1 MKIPYMCALIL
12 TAAAGMALCG
22 CVHEMP
28 ETAQA
33 VEVRLTFHHETG
45 WTEYHHQLGVK
56 GRAADDHRAR
66 YLVYAYPEGSISSPA
81 LTFSFYRDDLS
92 LQDFTTSIALPPG
105 RWDIYAWQDLEP
117 TGGTPYY
124 KADDLSAITHT
135 TPYRGDTERRDA
147 FEGRISVEVPESYD
161 AEAYAE
167 GTVDMERP
175 LARYVFIA
183 TDFDKFYDGA
193 MAKLP
198 AGGAAHTAQSAG
210 QKAEQLSG
218 YSIVVMYPYY
228 MPAVYNRFTQRV
240 TDSWSGV
247 NFGAQIR
254 PLSDSE
260 AAIGSDHLFMNHHQ
274 SSAQVQ
280 LGLRTPSGE
289 LQRLTDVLTIPVQR
303 GQVTYVRGD
312 FLTAGSGSG
321 LDIDFEFSG
330 DINIKVP

>member
-1 MKIPYMCALIL
+1 MKHLHIPTLIVS
-12 TAAAGMALCG
+12 AMAVLSLG
-22 CVHEMP
+22 SCVHEMP
-28 ETAQA
+28 ETASY
-33 VEVRLTFHHETG
+33 VEVRLTFHHETA
-45 WTEYHHQLGVK
+45 WTEYHHQPDAK
-56 GRAADDHRAR
+56 GRATDDHRAR

-81 LTFSFYRDDLS
+81 HTFSFYRDDTS

-117 TGGTPYY
+117 MSGTPYY
-124 KADDLSAITHT
+124 KADALSAITHI

-147 FEGRISVEVPESYD
+147 FEGRVSVAVPESYD
-161 AEAYAE
+161 ASACAE

-175 LARYVFIA
+175 LARYVFVA

-193 MAKLP
+193 MAKQP
-198 AGGAAHTAQSAG
+198 AGAATHAAQSAE

-228 MPAVYNRFTQRV
+228 MPAVYNHFTQRV

-247 NFGAQIR
+247 NFEAQIR

-260 AAIGSDHLFMNHHQ
+260 AAIGSDHLFINHHQ

-289 LQRLTDVLTIPVQR
+289 LQRLTDVITVPVQR
-303 GQVTYVRGD
+303 GQVTYVRGN

-321 LDIDFEFSG
+321 LEIDFEFSG
-330 DINIKVP
+330 DINIKIP